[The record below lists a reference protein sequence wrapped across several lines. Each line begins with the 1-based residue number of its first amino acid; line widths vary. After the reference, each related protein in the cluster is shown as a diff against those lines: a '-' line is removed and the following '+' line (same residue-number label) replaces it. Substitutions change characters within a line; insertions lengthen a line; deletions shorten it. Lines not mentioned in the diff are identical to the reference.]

1 MFTKPL
7 FGRDIPPACEYC
19 SHVVRAADGSL
30 RCTRRG
36 AEGHKK
42 RHGSGQKAALRKL
55 PVHIVVA

>member
-19 SHVVRAADGSL
+19 SHVVRAADGLL

-36 AEGHKK
+36 AVQPFDHC
-42 RHGSGQKAALRKL
+42 RAFS
-55 PVHIVVA
+55 

>member
-36 AEGHKK
+36 A
-42 RHGSGQKAALRKL
+42 AF
-55 PVHIVVA
+55 